1 MLKVFWKQWPI
12 NDYWEKVS
20 QFYNKMVLSTEEK
33 YDHDFLNKT
42 PYFDIFWYHG
52 SGRTIAE
59 DWWFGSIE
67 TMCDLSKVGLHVV
80 IC

>member
-1 MLKVFWKQWPI
+1 
-12 NDYWEKVS
+12 
-20 QFYNKMVLSTEEK
+20 MVLSTEEK
-33 YDHDFLNKT
+33 YDHDFPNKT